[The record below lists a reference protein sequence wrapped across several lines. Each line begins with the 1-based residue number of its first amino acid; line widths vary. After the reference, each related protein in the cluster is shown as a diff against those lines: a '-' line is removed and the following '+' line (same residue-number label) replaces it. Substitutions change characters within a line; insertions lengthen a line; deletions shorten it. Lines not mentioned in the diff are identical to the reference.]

1 MEAVGVDAAIA
12 RAERE
17 ASDQQATLLRNQAL
31 ITRLKERSKRLDG
44 EGTLVEAKAP
54 PPPSRETVAFMA
66 RALLGMA
73 QQQFQRVQPVSKPLE
88 HSPEP
93 EKEMLETAV
102 RKPENEMETAVR
114 NALRELPAPLSAHDI
129 EAAVGRAVR
138 EAPIRVEVNFDE
150 HLASSSLSTATEAA
164 LHADT
169 GFAQKL
175 DALQRSLER
184 TEAALGALTLSVQ
197 ARQKADL
204 EQQKALLV
212 QIETL
217 TAAAFG
223 ELLPRRASDVSDAV
237 LNRLSDATAAPADRR
252 SSLDLRV

>member
-17 ASDQQATLLRNQAL
+17 ASDQQAALLRNQAL
-31 ITRLKERSKRLDG
+31 MTRLKERSKRLDG

-164 LHADT
+164 LTDT

>member
-1 MEAVGVDAAIA
+1 
-12 RAERE
+12 
-17 ASDQQATLLRNQAL
+17 
-31 ITRLKERSKRLDG
+31 
-44 EGTLVEAKAP
+44 
-54 PPPSRETVAFMA
+54 
-66 RALLGMA
+66 
-73 QQQFQRVQPVSKPLE
+73 
-88 HSPEP
+88 
-93 EKEMLETAV
+93 
-102 RKPENEMETAVR
+102 METAVR

-138 EAPIRVEVNFDE
+138 EAPIREVNFDE

-164 LHADT
+164 LADT

>member
-12 RAERE
+12 KAERE
-17 ASDQQATLLRNQAL
+17 ASDQQAALLRSQAL

-54 PPPSRETVAFMA
+54 PPPSRDGVAFMA

-73 QQQFQRVQPVSKPLE
+73 QQQIQRVQPVNKPLE
-88 HSPEP
+88 HSPKP

-102 RKPENEMETAVR
+102 RKPENEMLETAVR

-138 EAPIRVEVNFDE
+138 E
-150 HLASSSLSTATEAA
+150 
-164 LHADT
+164 ADT

-223 ELLPRRASDVSDAV
+223 ERLPPRRASDVSDAV

>member
-12 RAERE
+12 KAERE
-17 ASDQQATLLRNQAL
+17 ATDQQAALLRSQAL

-54 PPPSRETVAFMA
+54 PPPSRDVAFMA

-164 LHADT
+164 LVDT

>member
-1 MEAVGVDAAIA
+1 
-12 RAERE
+12 
-17 ASDQQATLLRNQAL
+17 
-31 ITRLKERSKRLDG
+31 
-44 EGTLVEAKAP
+44 
-54 PPPSRETVAFMA
+54 
-66 RALLGMA
+66 MA
-73 QQQFQRVQPVSKPLE
+73 QQQIQRVQPVNKPLE
-88 HSPEP
+88 HSPKP

-102 RKPENEMETAVR
+102 RKPENEMLETAVR

-138 EAPIRVEVNFDE
+138 E
-150 HLASSSLSTATEAA
+150 
-164 LHADT
+164 ADT

-223 ELLPRRASDVSDAV
+223 ERLPPRRASDVSDATTI
-237 LNRLSDATAAPADRR
+237 AR
-252 SSLDLRV
+252 SSAVDVSTVVDITKDNMNNDSEDSAAQLEAAELARRGDSFYFDALL